1 MESYS
6 QKLPDFKYRLKV
18 KAGLTGYAQ
27 IFGKYN
33 TSCEDKVRM
42 DMLYIQNYSLF
53 LDLKIIFY
61 TLKIIFMKESTEG
74 FKTNG
79 LEEKSNQ
86 AAVESEAE
94 TQDKL
99 QETNPAQENSE
110 S

>member
-1 MESYS
+1 
-6 QKLPDFKYRLKV
+6 
-18 KAGLTGYAQ
+18 
-27 IFGKYN
+27 
-33 TSCEDKVRM
+33 
-42 DMLYIQNYSLF
+42 
-53 LDLKIIFY
+53 
-61 TLKIIFMKESTEG
+61 MKESTEG